1 MAKVSILIP
10 VYNQENYLEKCM
22 ETVRRQTLP
31 DIEIICVNDGST
43 DRSLAMLKECA
54 AQDARIVLLDGPNGG
69 YGKAMNRALD
79 AAGGEY
85 IGIVEPDD
93 YVPLEMYEDLYKIAS
108 ENDLDFVKADF
119 YRFQTDPATGDMQLA
134 YNHLSPD
141 KEDYGKIFNPS
152 QDPKTL
158 LYVMNTWSGIYR
170 RDFLTKNHI
179 RHNETPGAS
188 FQDTGFF
195 FPDLYVCTQGD
206 DP

>member
-43 DRSLAMLKECA
+43 DRSLAMLKEYA

-93 YVPLEMYEDLYKIAS
+93 YVPLSQPRSSYHACVS
-108 ENDLDFVKADF
+108 
-119 YRFQTDPATGDMQLA
+119 
-134 YNHLSPD
+134 D
-141 KEDYGKIFNPS
+141 KELFLVEGAGHVGAHRADPEKYEKHVNIFFERFDS
-152 QDPKTL
+152 
-158 LYVMNTWSGIYR
+158 
-170 RDFLTKNHI
+170 
-179 RHNETPGAS
+179 
-188 FQDTGFF
+188 
-195 FPDLYVCTQGD
+195 
-206 DP
+206 